1 MGVRHLRASRGQRGR
16 QSSHNTLSFLGV
28 LGANKTC
35 SLLVLYHC
43 DRFRV
48 SLFCTLYLRRLTVI
62 LSIGVAADKVSI
74 VTMFLFLIMR
84 L

>member
-28 LGANKTC
+28 RGANKTC
-35 SLLVLYHC
+35 SLFVLYRC

-48 SLFCTLYLRRLTVI
+48 SLFCTLYLRPLMVI
-62 LSIGVAADKVSI
+62 LPIGVAADNVSI
-74 VTMFLFLIMR
+74 VTMLVFL
-84 L
+84 